1 MLTAVSLND
10 ERVVLHST
18 VIAIRC
24 NHRWL
29 LSSILLCWWLNTISC
44 NYACWIFFLLL
55 KLFLLVSSHKVINL
69 SRMSML
75 IEHVILDCHYCHLL
89 HITCA
94 QQLYFDFL
102 INPWGCE
109 NLQRNFLPS
118 DQNRFLLSPLGEWF
132 IIYSWQ
138 LLCALLHVTSVSR
151 G

>member
-1 MLTAVSLND
+1 MMK
-10 ERVVLHST
+10 EFVLHST

-29 LSSILLCWWLNTISC
+29 LSWILLVDDSIKSLAIMHVGL
-44 NYACWIFFLLL
+44 FFVLL
-55 KLFLLVSSHKVINL
+55 KLFHEEESHKVINL
-69 SRMSML
+69 CRMSML
-75 IEHVILDCHYCHLL
+75 IEHVILDCHYCHLQ

-102 INPWGCE
+102 INPWGCSKE
-109 NLQRNFLPS
+109 NSSLPIITDFCS
-118 DQNRFLLSPLGEWF
+118 RHSGEWF

-138 LLCALLHVTSVSR
+138 LLCVLLHSAAGSR